1 MIKYKLICKN
11 CEISFDSWF
20 SSSSEYEKLKKKRFL
35 KCHYCNSKNIEKT
48 LMAPN
53 MITNKSLGKFNK
65 DEKKLKNIKKTL
77 QEYQKF
83 IKNNFKYVEDNFT
96 YEARTIHYNKKKQ
109 EKGIYGT
116 ASKQDLKELKEEGI
130 DAQMIPWVEDKD
142 N

>member
-65 DEKKLKNIKKTL
+65 DEKKIK
-77 QEYQKF
+77 EYQKN
-83 IKNNFKYVEDNFT
+83 ITRISK
-96 YEARTIHYNKKKQ
+96 
-109 EKGIYGT
+109 IY
-116 ASKQDLKELKEEGI
+116 
-130 DAQMIPWVEDKD
+130 
-142 N
+142 